1 MKGLLV
7 KSKDK
12 ISKVGILKMELV
24 LLLILL
30 GIVVRLG
37 ALVVCGCLMRCIW
50 YGTEDYWKSGM

>member
-12 ISKVGILKMELV
+12 ISKAGIPQKELV
-24 LLLILL
+24 LLVILL

-37 ALVVCGCLMRCIW
+37 ALVDCGCPMRCIW
-50 YGTEDYWKSGM
+50 YGTEDYWKSEM